1 MPESSIDHAASAPV
15 DRAAMRRAVASSVIG
30 NAFEWFDFL
39 IYGFFTGLI
48 AKTFFPA
55 EDAFVATVLA
65 TATFAI
71 SYLVRPFGGVLLGMY
86 ADRVGRKP
94 ALTLMI
100 LMMGLATLLIGATP
114 GYASIG
120 IAAPLLVV
128 LARILQGL
136 SVGGEF
142 ASATAMLVEYAPPG
156 RKMLFGSLQMCSQ
169 ALAISVA
176 GLFGWG
182 LSTLLAPE
190 DLARWGW
197 RVPFLLGLLIAPVGF
212 YIRRRVEESPSF
224 VAARRRG
231 ETISFAQLLRDH
243 YGALLAG
250 LGVCVVGTVSNY
262 VWFISMPRYVV
273 DELGLPFSDA
283 LLGTLLCG
291 AILFALCPLTGW
303 LADRFGARRVLCTG
317 AVLFGVLSY
326 PLLAWVVAAPDLGR
340 LLTAQIGIAIVI
352 SLIWGPTPGMM
363 AGLFPTGTRSTGM
376 AVSYNLGVLLFGG
389 LAPLTLAVLIEKTG
403 NNLMPAWYIV
413 FCAALALALIAFG
426 TTRGAR
432 AAPASA

>member
-1 MPESSIDHAASAPV
+1 MSAAHDHAPV
-15 DRAAMRRAVASSVIG
+15 DPRAMRRAVLSSVIG

-48 AKTFFPA
+48 AKAFFPSG
-55 EDAFVATVLA
+55 DVFVATLLA

-100 LMMGLATLLIGATP
+100 LMMGASTLLIGATP
-114 GYASIG
+114 PYAAIG
-120 IAAPLLVV
+120 IAAPILIV
-128 LARILQGL
+128 LARVLQGL

-142 ASATAMLVEYAPPG
+142 ASATAMLVEYAPP
-156 RKMLFGSLQMCSQ
+156 RKKMLYGSLQMCSQ

-176 GLFGWG
+176 ALSGFG
-182 LSTLLAPE
+182 LSALLSPD
-190 DLARWGW
+190 DLESWGW
-197 RVPFLLGLLIAPVGF
+197 RVPFLLGVLIAPVGF
-212 YIRRRVEESPSF
+212 YIRRKVEESPSF
-224 VAARRRG
+224 VQARWEERLNFR
-231 ETISFAQLLRDH
+231 QLLSRH

-262 VWFISMPRYVV
+262 LWFIYMPLFVV
-273 DELGLPFSDA
+273 QQLGLPFSDA
-283 LLGTLLCG
+283 LLGSFICG
-291 AILFALCPLTGW
+291 AILFALCPLTGM

-317 AVLFGVLSY
+317 AVLFGLLSY
-326 PLLAWVVAAPDLGR
+326 PLFAWVIAAPDLSR

-363 AGLFPTGTRSTGM
+363 AGLFPTGVRSTGM
-376 AVSYNLGVLLFGG
+376 AISYNFGVLLFGG
-389 LAPLTLAVLIEKTG
+389 LAPLTMTTLVGLTG
-403 NNLMPAWYIV
+403 SKLVPAYYIM
-413 FCAALALALIAFG
+413 FCATLALLLIWFG
-426 TTRGAR
+426 TRR
-432 AAPASA
+432 RASAA